1 MNWNDLLRMSI
12 NSLRRRKLRTFLTV
26 LGVLIGTASIV
37 VMISLG
43 LGMQQS
49 LYQEV
54 EQSGG
59 LTSIN
64 VTGTDGSN
72 GMMSDSTG
80 SDDQSVKR
88 IDDQL
93 VKTISKLD
101 YVKLAAPIYET
112 SAILLKGSYI
122 AYVQLQGMTP
132 EGLKAQNIDLGEGT
146 FPKTGTGKLDLVFG
160 NGVITDFYEKG
171 TGNSYYD
178 TGETPD
184 IDLAKDSM
192 FLITDTENYDTD
204 NSAAF
209 GESTDSSGTDGQ
221 SDSGQPKTIQKYVVR
236 ASGVVSGGLDDYTT
250 SYDSVYCDLETLK
263 QLLRK
268 EYAGRVIPGQPQTK
282 AGKPL
287 KEFYYTSLQVKAD
300 DMDHVNEVAD
310 VIRNMGYNVET
321 NAEYLDS
328 MKSQFAVVQAVLGG
342 IGAVSLLVAAIG
354 IANTMM
360 MSIYERTKE
369 IGVMKVLG
377 CSLRNIREMFLLE
390 AAFIGLLGGIAGNIL
405 SFVMSAA
412 INVVAGNSGV
422 LSTGTESN
430 ISYIPWWLVL
440 LSMAF
445 AVLVG
450 VLAGYFPAK
459 RAMKLSPLAAIRNE

>member
-59 LTSIN
+59 LTSIT
-64 VTGTDGSN
+64 VTGTDGGD

-80 SDDQSVKR
+80 ADEQSEKR
-88 IDDQL
+88 IDDRL
-93 VKTISKLD
+93 VETISKLNH
-101 YVKLAAPIYET
+101 VKLAAPIYET
-112 SAILLKGSYI
+112 SVILLKGSYI
-122 AYVQLQGMTP
+122 ANVQLQGMTP

-146 FPKTGTGKLDLVFG
+146 LPKTGTGKLDLVFG

-171 TGNSYYD
+171 SGNGYYD
-178 TGETPD
+178 TGETPN
-184 IDLAKDSM
+184 INLMKDSM

-209 GESTDSSGTDGQ
+209 GESTDSSGSDGQ
-221 SDSGQPKTIQKYVVR
+221 SESGQPKTVQKYVVR

-250 SYDSVYCDLETLK
+250 SYDRVYCDLETLK

-287 KEFYYTSLQVKAD
+287 KEFYYTSLKVKAD

-310 VIRNMGYNVET
+310 AIRNMGYNVET

-328 MKSQFAVVQAVLGG
+328 MKSQFAIVQAVLGG

-412 INVVAGNSGV
+412 INIIVGSSGAMSMGTD
-422 LSTGTESN
+422 ST

-440 LSMAF
+440 MSMVF